1 MLRHLRSTFGPL
13 QISQLSAGASHLLRE
28 GLGQELTKFAFKKM
42 VLISV
47 HQDLARIS
55 RKASG
60 RTDGDQVLRRPRL
73 GVGGECR
80 HFRRLRDRGDKSRSI
95 IAEST
100 LMLPS
105 PSQCVRLPKSIPSA

>member
-1 MLRHLRSTFGPL
+1 MVVIVSMHQGTSWLPMSVEKKSLNLTSRNYL
-13 QISQLSAGASHLLRE
+13 QELPIFSEKGWVK
-28 GLGQELTKFAFKKM
+28 LTKFAFKKM

-60 RTDGDQVLRRPRL
+60 RTDGDQVLRRPGL

-80 HFRRLRDRGDKSRSI
+80 HFRRLRDQLLQS
-95 IAEST
+95 
-100 LMLPS
+100 LH
-105 PSQCVRLPKSIPSA
+105 